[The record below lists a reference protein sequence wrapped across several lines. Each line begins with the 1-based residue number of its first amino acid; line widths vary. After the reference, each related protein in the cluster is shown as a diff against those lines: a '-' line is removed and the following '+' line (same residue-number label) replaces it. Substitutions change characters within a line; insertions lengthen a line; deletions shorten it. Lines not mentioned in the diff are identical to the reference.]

1 MSLLVS
7 LVFPDVVQVVS
18 ANDESSHHLHA
29 LNNASQDTTTDGD
42 IPCERTLFVDV
53 GSLNSLK
60 PCMWVFLCVCVWMCT
75 CVCMCLWVWVC
86 VHVYVCIGG
95 VGVGV
100 GRGCVGGC
108 VCMCTCA

>member
-1 MSLLVS
+1 MAGEVVMSLLVS
-7 LVFPDVVQVVS
+7 LVFPDVVQIVS
-18 ANDESSHHLHA
+18 ANDESSLHLHA

-60 PCMWVFLCVCVWMCT
+60 A
-75 CVCMCLWVWVC
+75 CMCVFVC
-86 VHVYVCIGG
+86 VHVFVCGC

-100 GRGCVGGC
+100 C
-108 VCMCTCA
+108 VCGGGVRVHVWIV